1 MTLPEATHKMIDS
14 MRGTPAL
21 LAVIVLQLATLALIY
36 FVASANA
43 ERVQERELA
52 LITTC
57 GGNNAS
63 N

>member
-1 MTLPEATHKMIDS
+1 MTLPEAGKIIDS

-21 LAVIVLQLATLALIY
+21 LAVIVLQLATLMLIY

-52 LITTC
+52 LI
-57 GGNNAS
+57 AS
-63 N
+63 CRTQETP